1 MSDQPHLIRN
11 LTSLVQLRTTEVER
25 LETEVAAKAAVCAR
39 FQSSV
44 ERLTSL
50 YAASGASGALPLALS
65 MNCGDYKQ
73 SVMQLVDTHRI
84 DLGLHEADLAHT
96 RRALHAAWARRE
108 ALDKVLVNTQDAL
121 QAERDRRGQRQ
132 QDEVANQLWMRAR
145 P

>member
-1 MSDQPHLIRN
+1 MSAQPHLIRN
-11 LTSLVQLRTTEVER
+11 LAQLVQLRSTEVER
-25 LETEVAAKAAVCAR
+25 LESEVAAKAAVCAR

-44 ERLTSL
+44 DRLASL

-73 SVMQLVDTHRI
+73 SVLQLVATHRV
-84 DLGLHEADLAHT
+84 DLSLHEADLAHT

-108 ALDKVLVNTQDAL
+108 ALGKVLVNTQNAE
-121 QAERDRRGQRQ
+121 QAERQRRGQLQ

>member
-11 LTSLVQLRTTEVER
+11 LTSLVQLRSTEVER
-25 LETEVAAKAAVCAR
+25 LEAEVATKAALCAR

-44 ERLTSL
+44 DRLTSL
-50 YAASGASGALPLALS
+50 YAASGSSGALPLALS

-73 SVMQLVDTHRI
+73 SVMQMVDTHRI

-108 ALDKVLVNTQDAL
+108 ALGKVLANTQGAL
-121 QAERDRRGQRQ
+121 QAESDRRGQRQ
-132 QDEVANQLWMRAR
+132 QDEVANQLWMRGR

>member
-25 LETEVAAKAAVCAR
+25 LETEVAAKAALCAR

-44 ERLTSL
+44 DRLTSL
-50 YAASGASGALPLALS
+50 YAASGSSGALPLALS
-65 MNCGDYKQ
+65 TNCGDYKQ
-73 SVMQLVDTHRI
+73 SVMQLVATHRI
-84 DLGLHEADLAHT
+84 DLGLHEADLAHS

-108 ALDKVLVNTQDAL
+108 SLGKVLADTQQAQ
-121 QAERDRRGQRQ
+121 QAERTRRAQRQ
-132 QDEVANQLWMRAR
+132 QDEVATQLWMRGR